1 MLKLISGML
10 LMAMTVFI
18 ACKKDSE
25 FKADPTWRY
34 FEVGF
39 VDTMDD
45 WRDTAFVVAT
55 SDSALLNQIQAELAK
70 PVNARKIVF
79 GTLVKGSGG
88 YNRNGAHTFKWHFK
102 EDDWE
107 LTDVTAEIYSGRP
120 YSDVDLDLGYWLGI
134 KKFGPWNSYIKREI
148 MK

>member
-1 MLKLISGML
+1 MWKLISGMVL
-10 LMAMTVFI
+10 IAMTLFV

-25 FKADPTWRY
+25 RKLNPQWRY

-39 VDTMDD
+39 KDPMDD

-55 SDSALLNQIQAELAK
+55 SDTTLLNQIQTELGK

-79 GTLVKGSGG
+79 GVLVRGSGD
-88 YNRNGAHTFKWHFK
+88 YNKNGTHTFKWHFK

-120 YSDVDLDLGYWLGI
+120 YSDVDLDLDYWLGI
-134 KKFGPWNSYIKREI
+134 ERFGPWNSYIRREI
-148 MK
+148 TK